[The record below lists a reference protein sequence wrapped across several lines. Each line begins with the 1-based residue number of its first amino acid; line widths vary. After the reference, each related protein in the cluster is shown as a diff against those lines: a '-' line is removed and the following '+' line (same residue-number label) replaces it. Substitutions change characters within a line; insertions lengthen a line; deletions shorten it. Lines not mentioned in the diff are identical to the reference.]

1 MHIHFAV
8 LLRGSFG
15 RNAWTMQLRHLPRS
29 KSGQKYHAPV
39 NIGRPVPM
47 NDMPM
52 RQEVEQK
59 FYPDGVERIPS
70 CVADASIP
78 TIDSIVQKIGST
90 TSSQLVQLLENQTVL
105 EKLAWAETDNSDDGL
120 GRESEIEAPPIVN
133 EFQAARLFL
142 SHFGF
147 LSIDEDKSTEQ
158 NDSMVNFPLLTALD
172 TKQPGFLSD
181 LQALDKLSPRTND
194 TLHIFYVKV
203 AQLSAA
209 EIIDNVSESNVQSLD
224 KHFWNVLLNLGW
236 PVEIEEHAG
245 WTGCVNTSYK
255 INTNTVVTSKKDFNV
270 NIPENM
276 KFNGE
281 KRVLYWA
288 DVSGEIAFV
297 LPTKW
302 NRTDDSADGSCLS
315 IAQSSSTSSI
325 ESEKSHQPNLGD
337 RSFSVQQQG
346 NTTKVTIGQK
356 PKTLSL
362 DLEKPKTLGAPTN
375 SANPNEPI
383 APTRRR
389 TCAVKPPLSSQ
400 SNAKIFMVWLESFE
414 DYLNFPVDDLLA
426 YTRTGEENQSGQLLT
441 RASDVH
447 IIFLHSLN
455 SGLLRIKLQGPSGRM
470 NFATPLVDGMVV
482 NKRTVGTLIRQT
494 VYNMAK
500 RRRLD
505 NDLYQPPHVRR
516 RLKALD
522 IVHKYKMDMSEPEL
536 LAHLFK
542 SSSNT

>member
-1 MHIHFAV
+1 MILNVFFLLPAV
-8 LLRGSFG
+8 LLRGPFG
-15 RNAWTMQLRHLPRS
+15 RNAWTLQLRHLPRS
-29 KSGQKYHAPV
+29 KSGTKYHAP
-39 NIGRPVPM
+39 NPGRPVPM
-47 NDMPM
+47 NDMIM
-52 RQEVEQK
+52 RQEIEQK
-59 FYPDGVERIPS
+59 FYPDGVERIVS
-70 CVADASIP
+70 CVADYSIP
-78 TIDSIVQKIGST
+78 TIDSVVQKIGNKA
-90 TSSQLVQLLENQTVL
+90 SSQLIHLLENQTVA

-120 GRESEIEAPPIVN
+120 NGESEIDAPPVVN

-147 LSIDEDKSTEQ
+147 LSIDEDKSTDE
-158 NDSMVNFPLLTALD
+158 NDSMVDFPVLTALD

-203 AQLSAA
+203 GQSSAA
-209 EIIDNVSESNVQSLD
+209 EIIENVSEANVASLD

-245 WTGCVNTSYK
+245 WTGFVNTSWK
-255 INTNTVVTSKKDFNV
+255 IQTSTVVTAKKDFNV
-270 NIPENM
+270 NTPENM

-281 KRVLYWA
+281 KRILYWA

-302 NRTDDSADGSCLS
+302 NKTDDAADGSCLS
-315 IAQSSSTSSI
+315 LASSSSND
-325 ESEKSHQPNLGD
+325 SEKTHPNLGD
-337 RSFSVQQQG
+337 RSLSVQQG

-356 PKTLSL
+356 PRTLSL
-362 DLEKPKTLGAPTN
+362 ELDKPKTHGSPGSSN
-375 SANPNEPI
+375 DPI
-383 APTRRR
+383 APARRR
-389 TCAVKPPLSSQ
+389 TCAIKPALSSQ
-400 SNAKIFMVWLESFE
+400 SGVKIFMVWLESFE
-414 DYLNFPVDDLLA
+414 DYLNLPIDDLLTYA
-426 YTRTGEENQSGQLLT
+426 RTGEEYQSGQIP
-441 RASDVH
+441 RASDCH
-447 IIFLHSLN
+447 IIFLQPLN
-455 SGLLRIKLQGPSGRM
+455 SGLLRVKLQGPSGRM
-470 NFATPLVDGMVV
+470 NFASPLVDGMVV

-522 IVHKYKMDMSEPEL
+522 IVHKYKLDMSEPEL

-542 SSSNT
+542 SSSST

>member
-1 MHIHFAV
+1 
-8 LLRGSFG
+8 
-15 RNAWTMQLRHLPRS
+15 
-29 KSGQKYHAPV
+29 
-39 NIGRPVPM
+39 M

-52 RQEVEQK
+52 RQEYEQK
-59 FYPDGVERIPS
+59 FYPDGVDRIPS
-70 CVADASIP
+70 CVADSSIP
-78 TIDSIVQKIGST
+78 TIDSVVQKIGSKA
-90 TSSQLVQLLENQTVL
+90 SSQLVQLLENQTVL
-105 EKLAWAETDNSDDGL
+105 EKFAWAETDNADDGL
-120 GRESEIEAPPIVN
+120 GRDSEIEAPPCVN

-147 LSIDEDKSTEQ
+147 LSIDQDKSTEQ

-172 TKQPGFLSD
+172 AKQSGFLSD

-203 AQLSAA
+203 GQSSAA
-209 EIIDNVSESNVQSLD
+209 EIIDNVSDVNVQSLD

-245 WTGCVNTSYK
+245 WTGCSNTSWK
-255 INTNTVVTSKKDFNV
+255 INTNAVVTSKKDFNV
-270 NIPENM
+270 NTPENM

-281 KRVLYWA
+281 KRILYWA

-302 NRTDDSADGSCLS
+302 NKTDDTVADGSCLS
-315 IAQSSSTSSI
+315 IASSSSA
-325 ESEKSHQPNLGD
+325 ESEKLQQPQLGD

-356 PKTLSL
+356 PRTLSL
-362 DLEKPKTLGAPTN
+362 ELDKPKSHGSPN
-375 SANPNEPI
+375 SANNPNEPI

-389 TCAVKPPLSSQ
+389 TCAVKPALSSQ
-400 SNAKIFMVWLESFE
+400 SNVKIFMVWLESFE

-426 YTRTGEENQSGQLLT
+426 YTRTGEEYQYGQIP
-441 RASDVH
+441 RASDCH

-455 SGLLRIKLQGPSGRM
+455 SDLLRVKLQGPSGRM

-542 SSSNT
+542 SSAST

>member
-1 MHIHFAV
+1 M
-8 LLRGSFG
+8 
-15 RNAWTMQLRHLPRS
+15 
-29 KSGQKYHAPV
+29 
-39 NIGRPVPM
+39 
-47 NDMPM
+47 
-52 RQEVEQK
+52 
-59 FYPDGVERIPS
+59 
-70 CVADASIP
+70 ADNSIP
-78 TIDSIVQKIGST
+78 TIDSIVQKIGSKA
-90 TSSQLVQLLENQTVL
+90 SSQLVQLLENQTVL
-105 EKLAWAETDNSDDGL
+105 EKFAWAETDNSDDGL
-120 GRESEIEAPPIVN
+120 GRESEIEAPPVVN

-158 NDSMVNFPLLTALD
+158 NDTMVNFPLLTALD
-172 TKQPGFLSD
+172 TKQSGFLSD

-203 AQLSAA
+203 GQSSAA
-209 EIIDNVSESNVQSLD
+209 EIVENVSDSNVQTLD

-245 WTGCVNTSYK
+245 WTGFVNTSWK
-255 INTNTVVTSKKDFNV
+255 INTSTVVTSKKDFNV
-270 NIPENM
+270 NTSDNM

-281 KRVLYWA
+281 KRILYWA
-288 DVSGEIAFV
+288 DHSGEIAFV

-302 NRTDDSADGSCLS
+302 NKTDDTADGSCLS
-315 IAQSSSTSSI
+315 IASSSST
-325 ESEKSHQPNLGD
+325 ESEKLHQTNMGD

-362 DLEKPKTLGAPTN
+362 DLEKPKTPGGSN
-375 SANPNEPI
+375 NANPNEPI

-389 TCAVKPPLSSQ
+389 TCAVKPALSSQ

-414 DYLNFPVDDLLA
+414 DYLNFPIDDLLA
-426 YTRTGEENQSGQLLT
+426 YTRTGEEYQSIGQIP
-441 RASDVH
+441 RASDCH

-455 SGLLRIKLQGPSGRM
+455 SGLLRVKLQGPSGRM

-542 SSSNT
+542 SSSST